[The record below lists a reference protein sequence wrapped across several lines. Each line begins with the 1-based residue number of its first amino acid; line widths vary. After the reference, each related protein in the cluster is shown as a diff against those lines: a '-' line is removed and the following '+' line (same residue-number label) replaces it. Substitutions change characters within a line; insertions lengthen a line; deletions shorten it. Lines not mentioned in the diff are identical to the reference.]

1 MMLKSILY
9 IWCNG
14 MYIEHMAPIC
24 IAYMFYGDGHKPYTT
39 FPTKRR
45 QTKVNTVSWVINLIY
60 WVTRPVSRHD
70 KDA

>member
-1 MMLKSILY
+1 
-9 IWCNG
+9 
-14 MYIEHMAPIC
+14 MAPIY
-24 IAYMFYGDGHKPYTT
+24 IAYILYGDGHESYTN

-45 QTKVNTVSWVINLIY
+45 QTKVNTVGWVINLIY